1 MTSPQ
6 QSTSGGAALPP
17 ETLTAVQRALAAEH
31 AADWAYGLATAF
43 VRDTLQNAVR
53 DGATAHRA
61 RRDATERLVRD
72 SGATPVSAEPG
83 YAPPQPVTD
92 QASAITL
99 LVTAETDTAA
109 AWRAVL
115 ERTEDQSLR
124 RSGLEA
130 LTTAAIRATRWRKAG
145 GANPL
150 TVPFPGQP

>member
-6 QSTSGGAALPP
+6 PSGSTAAMEPEALAAL
-17 ETLTAVQRALAAEH
+17 QRALAAEH

-43 VRDTLQNAVR
+43 VKDTQQNALR
-53 DGATAHRA
+53 EGTTQHRA
-61 RRDATERLVRD
+61 RRDTTERLLRD
-72 SGATPVSAEPG
+72 VGTTPVPAEPA

-92 QASAITL
+92 QPTAITL

-115 ERTEDQSLR
+115 ERTTDANLR
-124 RSGLEA
+124 RTSLDA
-130 LTTAAIRATRWRKAG
+130 LTAAAVRATRWRKAG
-145 GANPL
+145 GATPL